1 MQDLL
6 NFMSNL
12 NIMNITYNYQH
23 VAGSTELESYTAEKL
38 QPIFN
43 RYDWVTR
50 AEVYYR
56 LENTSSPDTG
66 KIVNIKLSMPG
77 NQLFAEESHAMF
89 HESVNKVVDQLKK
102 QCEKR
107 KAEIIKHS

>member
-1 MQDLL
+1 
-6 NFMSNL
+6 
-12 NIMNITYNYQH
+12 MNVTYNYQH
-23 VAGSTELESYTAEKL
+23 VAGSKELEQYTEEKL
-38 QPIFN
+38 QTIFK
-43 RYDWVTR
+43 RYDWVVR

-66 KIVNIKLSMPG
+66 KIVEIKLSSPG
-77 NQLFAEESHAMF
+77 NLLFAEESHASF

-107 KAEIIKHS
+107 KADLIKHP